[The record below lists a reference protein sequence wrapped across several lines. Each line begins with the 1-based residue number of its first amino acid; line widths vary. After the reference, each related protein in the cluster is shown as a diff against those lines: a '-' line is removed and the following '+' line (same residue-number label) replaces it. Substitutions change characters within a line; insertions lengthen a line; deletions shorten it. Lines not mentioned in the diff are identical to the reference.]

1 MTFEPNLANQNLT
14 KCLENKVENDQPS
27 WHRSLA
33 TAIRSVEDLAERL
46 QLPTA
51 TNADDDFGFPVMVPE
66 SYLRRMQMGQRN
78 DPLLLQVLPQPVE
91 QEKVEGFSHDP
102 LEEADAHFAEGVLQK
117 YAGRALL
124 IVNGVCAVHC
134 RYCFRRHYPY
144 GEEPRRWNEWQQSF
158 QAIEGDPSIEEV
170 ILSGGDPLMLTD
182 DRLQQFVNR
191 IAQITHVK
199 RLRIHSRL
207 PIVLP
212 NRVHD
217 GLITMLTAT
226 QLKTV
231 MVVHANHPN
240 EIQHDCVTAL
250 EQLVDAGL
258 MVLNQSVLLRR
269 VNDSIES
276 LVELSR
282 RLINLGVLP
291 YYLHQ
296 LDRVAGAA
304 HFEVPEQRGLE
315 LVAEMRKQLPG
326 YGVPSYVRETPNDL
340 HKTVLG

>member
-1 MTFEPNLANQNLT
+1 MAKAMSPNSTPGNKPAKQLGDGEAN
-14 KCLENKVENDQPS
+14 
-27 WHRSLA
+27 WHRSLS
-33 TAIRSVEDLAERL
+33 TAIRSVEDLVERL
-46 QLPTA
+46 HLPTA
-51 TNADDDFGFPVMVPE
+51 SIDEDDFGFPVMVPE
-66 SYLRRMQMGQRN
+66 SYLRRMRMGDIN
-78 DPLLLQVLPQPVE
+78 DPLLMQVLPQKRE
-91 QEKVEGFSHDP
+91 QQVVEGFSHDP
-102 LEEADAHFAEGVLQK
+102 LEEANAHFAEGVLQK

-144 GEEPRRWNEWQQSF
+144 GEEPRRWEEWQQSF
-158 QAIEGDPSIEEV
+158 EAIEGDPSIEEI

-182 DRLQQFVNR
+182 VRLQKFVNR
-191 IAQITHVK
+191 IAKITHVK

-212 NRVHD
+212 DRVHG
-217 GLITMLTAT
+217 GLIDMLTAT
-226 QLKTV
+226 RLKTV

-240 EIQHDCVTAL
+240 EIDNDCVTAL
-250 EQLVDAGL
+250 EQFVDAGL
-258 MVLNQSVLLRR
+258 MVLNQSVLLKG
-269 VNDSIES
+269 VNDSVES

-282 RLINLGVLP
+282 RLINLGVMP

-296 LDRVAGAA
+296 LDRVTGAA

-315 LVAEMRKQLPG
+315 LVAEMRKLLPG
-326 YGVPSYVRETPNDL
+326 YGVPSYVRETSNDL